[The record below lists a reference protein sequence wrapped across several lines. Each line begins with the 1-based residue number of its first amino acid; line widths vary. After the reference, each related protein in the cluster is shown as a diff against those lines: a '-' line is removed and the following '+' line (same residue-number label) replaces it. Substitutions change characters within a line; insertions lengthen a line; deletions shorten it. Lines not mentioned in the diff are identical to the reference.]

1 MKKVLIVIDYQAD
14 FVDGSL
20 GFPAAVALEGPICEK
35 IRKARAEGTEVIF
48 TFDTHTPDY
57 LSTQEGRNLP
67 VVHCVEGTAGWELYG
82 EAAQLRQERDICL
95 CKPGFGSLELAELL
109 RDRQYEEIELV
120 GVVSNICVLSNAI
133 LAKAALPEALITV
146 DAACTAGSDPAL
158 HAKALDLMESLHIRI
173 TNRIAKTIAV

>member
-20 GFPAAVALEGPICEK
+20 SFPAAVALEGPICTK

-48 TFDTHTPDY
+48 TFDTHSPDY

-67 VVHCVEGTAGWELYG
+67 VAHCIEGTTGWELYG
-82 EAAQLRQERDICL
+82 EVAQLRQERDICL

-133 LAKAALPEALITV
+133 LAKAALSEALVTV
-146 DAACTAGSDPAL
+146 DAACTASNDPSL
-158 HAKALDLMESLHIRI
+158 HEKALDLMESLHIRV
-173 TNRIAKTIAV
+173 TNRPAKTPVV